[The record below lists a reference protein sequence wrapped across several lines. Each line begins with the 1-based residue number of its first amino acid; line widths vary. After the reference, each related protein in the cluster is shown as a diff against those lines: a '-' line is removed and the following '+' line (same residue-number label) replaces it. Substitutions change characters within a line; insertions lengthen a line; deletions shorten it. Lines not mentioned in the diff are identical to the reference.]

1 MKIAPL
7 DLRQPRFRSTFRGFD
22 RNEVVGFLAEAADDY
37 ECALRELDRQRQDLA
52 QMETLLSEHRERE
65 ANLRNT
71 LLTAQKLADEVREN
85 AHQEARVIVREAEGR
100 ADLVLQHTQA
110 RLDDFEREMTELR
123 LRRGDVETSLEA
135 SIAALR
141 HALDFIRAQDSPLR
155 GENVRLHRPRQ
166 ADADAP
172 GAQRPLSLP
181 VALNERHA
189 QR

>member
-110 RLDDFEREMTELR
+110 RLDDFEREVTELR

-189 QR
+189 PR

>member
-1 MKIAPL
+1 M
-7 DLRQPRFRSTFRGFD
+7 
-22 RNEVVGFLAEAADDY
+22 
-37 ECALRELDRQRQDLA
+37 
-52 QMETLLSEHRERE
+52 
-65 ANLRNT
+65 
-71 LLTAQKLADEVREN
+71 
-85 AHQEARVIVREAEGR
+85 IVREAQGR

-141 HALDFIRAQDSPLR
+141 HALDFIRAQDPPLR

-172 GAQRPLSLP
+172 GTQRPLSLP
-181 VALNERHA
+181 VAVSE
-189 QR
+189 

>member
-1 MKIAPL
+1 M
-7 DLRQPRFRSTFRGFD
+7 
-22 RNEVVGFLAEAADDY
+22 
-37 ECALRELDRQRQDLA
+37 
-52 QMETLLSEHRERE
+52 
-65 ANLRNT
+65 
-71 LLTAQKLADEVREN
+71 
-85 AHQEARVIVREAEGR
+85 IVREAQGR
-100 ADLVLQHTQA
+100 ADLVLEHTQA
-110 RLDDFEREMTELR
+110 RLDHFEREMTELR

-141 HALDFIRAQDSPLR
+141 HALDFIRAQDPPLR

-172 GAQRPLSLP
+172 GAQRPLALP